1 MILIGCDISGP
12 NSNLS
17 PQVYGG
23 NHIFDWNVK
32 IYFEVLGNYSH
43 WNLNLSERFQVN
55 PSVQWINGVL
65 GVWSS
70 NAPIEGIIYIQW
82 INFPF
87 KSCTERRWDFFNIRK
102 KLFTIHH
109 YTTAITSVSIK
120 MSKVWEY
127 YEKISKDE
135 AKCLLCK
142 KVVSCK
148 ASSTTGPIRHL
159 KGNY

>member
-1 MILIGCDISGP
+1 MALIFTFRESTALRVVQTG
-12 NSNLS
+12 
-17 PQVYGG
+17 V
-23 NHIFDWNVK
+23 
-32 IYFEVLGNYSH
+32 
-43 WNLNLSERFQVN
+43 RFSQ
-55 PSVQWINGVL
+55 
-65 GVWSS
+65 
-70 NAPIEGIIYIQW
+70 
-82 INFPF
+82 F
-87 KSCTERRWDFFNIRK
+87 KK
-102 KLFTIHH
+102 KLFAIHH

-159 KGNY
+159 EGNY